1 MVCNYFWISNR
12 QSWLQ
17 DAMKYAILAV
27 VEGSMT
33 FDTPSSHYEVP
44 RLSLQDR
51 EKNVKERTLN
61 VQQCGLRGIQ
71 NDHDHIEV
79 DEMALKVKNVNI
91 NGDDTAVTLAIK
103 PINTRKK
110 NQEHIDCEDS
120 YSKKGRFGW
129 KLVDVYHIP
138 YIIRVINGVKLQ
150 FVSVRMVETQ
160 LLSEYLHYLHANMY
174 TCTSVR
180 SYFIT
185 DSEAALLNDINN
197 FHSDFAFGSAIFFA
211 RKDYIV
217 LLEDAQEFYTF
228 IDVCYKVLLSND
240 NTGRKKKCGYIL
252 FNFESVLPYAIK
264 DDKKYIPLFCFESE
278 TKNLQHLTVKLENW
292 NLAYLKFSC
301 KLQGIIN
308 DEFFASDSCTVISL
322 DDIKNFYSDDTSFEE
337 YWPPNIFET
346 QILTNENSTHVNP
359 PGVWIKAPLEV
370 VIAENSTI
378 PQTLTESTPVLPTS
392 MPVIMNSHQ
401 NGRPANQM
409 GSTMLRG
416 SSLII
421 NAGHVVLPPPLFES
435 VNKTPVIGDTVSYSN
450 AVPLSLCMTTMNN
463 SMINSNV
470 MSHSNQMQQLYSQN
484 AINNSQAQQKQI
496 QQRQHQQQQIIIS
509 TPQTQPSYS
518 NQYVHGHLTNTQLH
532 NASRNVGHIIATQ
545 ATGSID
551 FTSQSCNPILPTVQ
565 DTSLHPRVGWK
576 LTRIPERLWTNG
588 TNIAAY
594 KIGQVTLEGRM
605 IHCINVNPY
614 VYSDV
619 LIMLRDLVQA
629 VLPSSWT
636 VMNCAQ
642 HLQNYAKITLF
653 SGNSEQLAL
662 LGRSGLISSTDPE
675 DTPMAIL
682 QDIKHWLNTIRLN
695 YRTQNAPAPPNM

>member
-1 MVCNYFWISNR
+1 MASNISVSQNE
-12 QSWLQ
+12 S
-17 DAMKYAILAV
+17 
-27 VEGSMT
+27 
-33 FDTPSSHYEVP
+33 
-44 RLSLQDR
+44 
-51 EKNVKERTLN
+51 
-61 VQQCGLRGIQ
+61 IQ
-71 NDHDHIEV
+71 NDHDYIEV
-79 DEMALKVKNVNI
+79 DKMVLKVKNVNI
-91 NGDDTAVTLAIK
+91 NKDDRAVTLAIK
-103 PINTRKK
+103 PNNTQKK
-110 NQEHIDCEDS
+110 NQEQLHTDCEDS
-120 YSKKGRFGW
+120 YSKKEKFSW
-129 KLVDVYHIP
+129 QLVHGYHIP

-150 FVSVRMVETQ
+150 FVSVRMVET
-160 LLSEYLHYLHANMY
+160 LLLGEYLQYLHENMY

-197 FHSDFAFGSAIFFA
+197 FHCDFAFGYAIFFA
-211 RKDYIV
+211 RKDYIIS
-217 LLEDAQEFYTF
+217 LEDAQEFYTF

-292 NLAYLKFSC
+292 NLAYLKFCC

-308 DEFFASDSCTVISL
+308 NEFFASDSCTVISL
-322 DDIKNFYSDDTSFEE
+322 DDIKNSYSSDTFFEE
-337 YWPPNIFET
+337 YWPPNIIDI

-359 PGVWIKAPLEV
+359 PGVWIKPPLEV

-392 MPVIMNSHQ
+392 MPVMMNSHQ

-409 GSTMLRG
+409 GSTMLQG

-421 NAGHVVLPPPLFES
+421 GAGHVVPPPPPYES

-450 AVPLSLCMTTMNN
+450 AVPLSLCRTTMNN

-470 MSHSNQMQQLYSQN
+470 MSHSNQMQKLYTQN
-484 AINNSQAQQKQI
+484 AINNSQAQQQQI
-496 QQRQHQQQQIIIS
+496 QQQQFQQQQLIIS
-509 TPQTQPSYS
+509 TPQIQPSHS
-518 NQYVHGHLTNTQLH
+518 SQYVHGHLPNTQLH
-532 NASRNVGHIIATQ
+532 NTSRNVGLIVATP
-545 ATGSID
+545 AIGSID
-551 FTSQSCNPILPTVQ
+551 FTSQPCNPILPTVQ
-565 DTSLHPRVGWK
+565 DTSLRPRVGWE

-594 KIGQVTLEGRM
+594 KIRKVTLEGRI
-605 IHCINVNPY
+605 IHCINANPY
-614 VYSDV
+614 MYSDV

-636 VMNCAQ
+636 VTNCAQ
-642 HLQNYAKITLF
+642 HLQKYSKITLF
-653 SGNSEQLAL
+653 GGNSEQLAL
-662 LGRSGLISSTDPE
+662 LWRCGLISSIDPE
-675 DTPMAIL
+675 HTPMAML
-682 QDIKHWLNTIRLN
+682 QDIRYWLNTIRLN